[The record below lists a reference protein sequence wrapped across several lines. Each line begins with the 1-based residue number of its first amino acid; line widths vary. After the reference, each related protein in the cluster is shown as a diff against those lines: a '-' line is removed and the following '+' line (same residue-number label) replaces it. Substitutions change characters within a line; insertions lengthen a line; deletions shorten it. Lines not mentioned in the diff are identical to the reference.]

1 MTGQEAC
8 PTGYNSSVAD
18 STAPPAPVLPFE
30 TSLDELEKVVKELEA
45 GDLPL
50 ERSLELFEKGM
61 SLSDTCRKQ
70 LEEAET
76 RVEMLIRKEGKIQP
90 EPFRTEKA

>member
-1 MTGQEAC
+1 M
-8 PTGYNSSVAD
+8 AD

-30 TSLDELEKVVKELEA
+30 ACLDELEKVVKELEA

-61 SLSDTCRKQ
+61 RLSDTCRKQ

-76 RVEMLIRKEGKIQP
+76 RIEMLVRKGDKVQA
-90 EPFRTEKA
+90 EPFRPDKA

>member
-1 MTGQEAC
+1 M
-8 PTGYNSSVAD
+8 AD
-18 STAPPAPVLPFE
+18 STAPSNPVLPFE
-30 TSLDELEKVVKELEA
+30 ACLEELEKVVKELEA

-61 SLSDTCRKQ
+61 GLSDTCRKQ

-90 EPFRTEKA
+90 EPFRPEKA

>member
-1 MTGQEAC
+1 M
-8 PTGYNSSVAD
+8 AD
-18 STAPPAPVLPFE
+18 STAPSNPVLSFE
-30 TSLDELEKVVKELEA
+30 ACLEELEKVVKELEA

-76 RVEMLIRKEGKIQP
+76 RVEMLIRKEGKMQP
-90 EPFRTEKA
+90 EPFRPEKA

>member
-1 MTGQEAC
+1 M
-8 PTGYNSSVAD
+8 
-18 STAPPAPVLPFE
+18 LPFE
-30 TSLDELEKVVKELEA
+30 ASLEELERVVKELEA

-61 SLSDTCRKQ
+61 SLSDVCRRQ

-76 RVEMLIRKEGKIQP
+76 RVETLIRKEGKLQP
-90 EPFRTEKA
+90 EPFRAEKA